1 MHFPNRFHNH
11 FCWSL
16 LIIINKLI
24 TNTCEFKL
32 YSSIIVTK
40 YFPLGYCSG
49 NILDACTSENVF
61 QPLYFLFRMKLTV
74 APWASKRSMATY
86 CSQFQRFKH
95 SLKSS
100 FSSVLP
106 RSFSRNVFFIVAV
119 NKWFLRIFGE
129 NIHNKACIKN
139 GSSLMLA
146 TFLRPLRLT
155 AKLDFSSCKS
165 AESLQSWAA

>member
-1 MHFPNRFHNH
+1 MHFPNIFKNH

-16 LIIINKLI
+16 LIFINKLI
-24 TNTCEFKL
+24 TNTWAFKL
-32 YSSIIVTK
+32 YSCIIVTK
-40 YFPLGYCSG
+40 NLLLAIVLVIFGMP
-49 NILDACTSENVF
+49 SENIS
-61 QPLYFLFRMKLTV
+61 QPEYFLFRMKPTA

-100 FSSVLP
+100 FSSALP

-129 NIHNKACIKN
+129 NIHNKTCIKERQQLHVSN
-139 GSSLMLA
+139 ISEMTA
-146 TFLRPLRLT
+146 RLT

-165 AESLQSWAA
+165 TESLQGWAA